1 MSKRRQAGE
10 GERSGF
16 FEGSSRG
23 SCAGDVS
30 VDDTTRQ
37 PPSSDHH
44 WNMGCVSPFYVISYE
59 IFMLWIGTD
68 KMQIQVWLKIT

>member
-1 MSKRRQAGE
+1 MSRGRQAGE

-30 VDDTTRQ
+30 VDDITHQ

-44 WNMGCVSPFYVISYE
+44 WNMGRVSLFYVMSNETI
-59 IFMLWIGTD
+59 ML
-68 KMQIQVWLKIT
+68 